1 MALSPWRGLCSRH
14 RDGVSSAWATRRGYA
29 LVRRYLRA
37 RKDIEANQ
45 RARATAASAITQPAP
60 ALRAPYAAANAM
72 PAKPIARSPKSAPNA
87 RLCFKEPRTSR
98 LQSFHPRGVAQLV
111 ERRSPKPKAG
121 GSSPSAPAWL
131 KRRNDVT
138 SRAFWVGDRT
148 HGRRLSTAF

>member
-1 MALSPWRGLCSRH
+1 MALSPLCALYSRH
-14 RDGVSSAWATRRGYA
+14 RDWVSSAWATRRGYA

-37 RKDIEANQ
+37 RKDFEANQ

-60 ALRAPYAAANAM
+60 ELRAPYAAANAM

-111 ERRSPKPKAG
+111 ERRCPKPYAG
-121 GSSPSAPAWL
+121 GSSPYAPA
-131 KRRNDVT
+131 RRAESDQVLGV
-138 SRAFWVGDRT
+138 SGWIAMSAAAPSF
-148 HGRRLSTAF
+148 STTT